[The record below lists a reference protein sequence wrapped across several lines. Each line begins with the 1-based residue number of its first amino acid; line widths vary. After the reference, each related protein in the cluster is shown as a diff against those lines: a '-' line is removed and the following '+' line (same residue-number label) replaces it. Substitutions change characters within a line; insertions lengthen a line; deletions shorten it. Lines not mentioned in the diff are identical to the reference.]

1 MLEKERIINYL
12 REQIAQ
18 AENRSGSYV
27 FDENNKQRPKR
38 NLFFKIQK
46 YVKDFTEIKTSARW
60 IIITGL
66 RGAGK
71 TTVLS
76 QVFHH
81 NKNIDG
87 YKLFLSLDQVTQV
100 MGSSLNEILEAFEKL
115 LGFSF
120 EQLDK
125 PLYLFLDEIQYDE
138 KWGVVLK
145 SIYDRSN
152 KIFILAT
159 GSAALLLNTNSDIAR
174 RAIFEKL
181 FPLSF
186 TEYLKIKNGK
196 DETEGL
202 NTNIRAALFE
212 STTAKE
218 AFDKMSAIEPKIKKY
233 WLEIDR
239 REVEKY
245 IKYGSLPFM
254 AALKNEGLIYDQVN
268 KTLDRIINGDVAKL
282 GRFSSEIISKIPSL
296 LYSIA
301 DMDELSFNKLAEI
314 FEISRPKIMEIFEIL
329 EHTET
334 ILRVYP
340 HGSHLNQVK
349 KIKKASKYLF
359 ASSAFRAMYYNM
371 VGNIIANEN
380 YRGSLLE
387 DVVGM
392 YLNRM
397 LYKKINV
404 SLTYD
409 SAQGGADFIVG
420 WERQRVIIEIGSGDK
435 GARQI
440 KNTMAK
446 VKAKYGFTVS
456 NNSLNLIRDENILQV
471 PFEYFLLF

>member
-1 MLEKERIINYL
+1 MSDKEKIINYL

-18 AENRSGSYV
+18 AENRTKAYV
-27 FDENNKQRPKR
+27 FDENNKKRPQR
-38 NLFFKIQK
+38 NIFLKIQK
-46 YVKDFTEIKTSARW
+46 YVEDFKGNKTSARW
-60 IIITGL
+60 IMLTGL

-71 TTVLS
+71 TTVIS
-76 QVFHH
+76 QIFHH
-81 NKNIDG
+81 NKNIEG
-87 YKLFLSLDQVTQV
+87 YKLYLSCDQITQII
-100 MGSSLNEILEAFEKL
+100 GSSLNEVLKTYEQL

-138 KWGVVLK
+138 RWGAVLK

-159 GSAALLLNTNSDIAR
+159 GSAALLLNMNSDIAR

-186 TEYLKIKNGK
+186 TEYLKIKNNKFEIKGLGK
-196 DETEGL
+196 D
-202 NTNIRAALFE
+202 IRSALFE
-212 STTAKE
+212 SASIDE
-218 AFDKMSAIEPKIKKY
+218 AYNKISALEPKIKKY
-233 WLEIDR
+233 WLDIDR
-239 REVEKY
+239 QEVEKY

-254 AALKNEGLIYDQVN
+254 VALKNEALIFDQVN
-268 KTLDRIINGDVAKL
+268 KTLDRIINGDVAKC
-282 GRFSSEIISKIPSL
+282 GRFGSEIISKIPSL
-296 LYSIA
+296 LYAVA
-301 DMDELSFNKLAEI
+301 DMDELSFNKLAEV

-334 ILRVYP
+334 ILRIYP
-340 HGSHLNQVK
+340 HGSHLNQIK
-349 KIKKASKYLF
+349 RIKKASKYLF

-380 YRGSLLE
+380 YRGKLLE
-387 DVVGM
+387 DVAGM
-392 YLNRM
+392 YLNRII
-397 LYKKINV
+397 YKKINA

-420 WERQRVIIEIGSGDK
+420 WERQRVIIEVGFGDK

-440 KNTMAK
+440 KNTMGK
-446 VKAKYGFTVS
+446 VEAKYGFTVS
-456 NNSLNLIRDENILQV
+456 NNCLNLIRGENILQM
-471 PFEYFLLF
+471 PFEYFLLI

>member
-1 MLEKERIINYL
+1 MSNMERVVNFL
-12 REQIAQ
+12 RDQMAQ
-18 AENRSGSYV
+18 MENRARAYV

-38 NLFFKIQK
+38 DIFLKIQK
-46 YVKDFTEIKTSARW
+46 YVADFEETKTSARW
-60 IIITGL
+60 IMLTGL

-71 TTVLS
+71 TTILS
-76 QVFHH
+76 QIFHH
-81 NKNIDG
+81 NRNIDG
-87 YKLFLSLDQVTQV
+87 YKLYLSLDQVTKII
-100 MGSSLNEILEAFEKL
+100 GASLNEVLEILEQL

-145 SIYDRSN
+145 SLYDRSN

-174 RAIFEKL
+174 RAVFEKL

-186 TEYLKIKNGK
+186 VEYLKIKNDK
-196 DETEGL
+196 HEMNGL
-202 NTNIRAALFE
+202 GDNIRAALFE
-212 STTAKE
+212 SKE
-218 AFDKMSAIEPKIKKY
+218 VAEVFYKLTVLEPDIKNYYLGIDK
-233 WLEIDR
+233 

-245 IKYGSLPFM
+245 LKYGSLPFM
-254 AALKNEGLIYDQVN
+254 VALKNEVLIYDQVN
-268 KTLDRIINGDVAKL
+268 KTLDRIINDDVAQC
-282 GRFSSEIISKIPSL
+282 GRFNSEIISKIPSL
-296 LYSIA
+296 LYAVA
-301 DMDELSFNKLAEI
+301 DMDELSFNKLAEV
-314 FEISRPKIMEIFEIL
+314 FEISRPKIMEIFEVL

-334 ILRVYP
+334 ISRIYP
-340 HGSHLNQVK
+340 YGSHFNQIKRV
-349 KIKKASKYLF
+349 KKASKYLF

-371 VGNIIANEN
+371 VGNIISNEN
-380 YRGSLLE
+380 YRGKLLE

-392 YLNRM
+392 YLSKI

-420 WERQRVIIEIGSGDK
+420 WERQRVIIEVGSGDK

-440 KNTMAK
+440 KNTMTK
-446 VKAKYGFTVS
+446 VEAKYGFTVS
-456 NNSLNLIRDENILQV
+456 NNNLNLIRGENIVQV
-471 PFEYFLLF
+471 PFEYFLLM